1 MRSACIAIWQPRWGY
16 FKFIVK
22 RFLLFNA
29 ALWKTTL
36 QKAWQGDKK
45 RSLRAWIERW
55 KGWRKGWMYCKSISI
70 LVVVERG
77 LHWCFSVV
85 LIYLR
90 ILCWTET
97 EWINRDNWNELG
109 KLFPTTHWSNS
120 IRFYSEWKGSS
131 DGRWEVARG
140 SRWWLAGWGCRERD
154 SLSGS
159 CCQKS
164 HPVVH
169 PKHTDLTI
177 CALCS
182 LVMSFPL
189 PSCHPKRSG
198 IGANRIEWWLMSI
211 QKVLN
216 TICIEKKH

>member
-1 MRSACIAIWQPRWGY
+1 M
-16 FKFIVK
+16 
-22 RFLLFNA
+22 LLFEKPLFRKRDRETKREA
-29 ALWKTTL
+29 YGHGWK
-36 QKAWQGDKK
+36 DV
-45 RSLRAWIERW
+45 RVEERAGCTAKVFQFWL
-55 KGWRKGWMYCKSISI
+55 S
-70 LVVVERG
+70 VERG

-97 EWINRDNWNELG
+97 EWINRNNWNELG
-109 KLFPTTHWSNS
+109 KLFPTTRWSNS
-120 IRFYSEWKGSS
+120 IRLYSEWKGSS

-211 QKVLN
+211 QEVLN
-216 TICIEKKH
+216 TICIEKNPLIN